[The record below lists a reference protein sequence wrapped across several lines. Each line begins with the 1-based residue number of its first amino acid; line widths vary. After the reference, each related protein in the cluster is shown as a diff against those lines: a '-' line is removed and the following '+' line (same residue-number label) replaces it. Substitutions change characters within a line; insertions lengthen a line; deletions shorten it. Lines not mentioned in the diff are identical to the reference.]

1 MPRSLTM
8 KYVLSLLVFLITP
21 LLLAGFS
28 FAEETRVVPTTQ
40 QQVQYSYAPI
50 VKQVTPAVVNI
61 YTRRVVRQQATLFND
76 PFVQNFFGSS
86 MLPYRERVENSLGSG
101 VIVDSSGLVMTN
113 NHVVAGAADIKVVT
127 ADSREFAAKILYR
140 DEKRDLAVLKLE
152 GAGQNLPFLAF
163 GDADN
168 VQVGDVVLA
177 IGNPFGVGQTVTSGI
192 VSGLARTTVGISDYQ
207 FFIQTDAAINPGNS
221 GGALVDMHGKLIGI
235 PTAIFSRT
243 GGSNGIGFAIPA
255 TMVQAVLQTAKKG
268 GIANR
273 GWLGATGQ
281 TVTFELSQSLGLDK
295 AGGVLVNKVTAKSP
309 ADRADIRE
317 GDVLLSLNGHELHD
331 VDTLKFRLATLS
343 AGDVV
348 DIRLWRNRSE
358 KNIRVT
364 LEKLAEIPARDET
377 VLSGD
382 QPLTGL
388 RVMNINPAVAEEFNL
403 SEESRGVIVTGVV
416 DGSFAA
422 RFGLRAADRVL
433 SVNGEAVT
441 SVKQLQKL
449 LQKNTT
455 RWLIAVQRGAQTMQ
469 IRIN

>member
-1 MPRSLTM
+1 M
-8 KYVLSLLVFLITP
+8 KCFLSVLVFLLTP

-50 VKQVTPAVVNI
+50 VKRVTPAVVNI

-101 VIVDSSGLVMTN
+101 VIVDSDGLVMTN
-113 NHVVAGAADIKVVT
+113 NHVIAEAQDIKVVT
-127 ADSREFAAKILYR
+127 AEGREFAAKVLYR
-140 DEKRDLAVLKLE
+140 DEKRDLAVLKLD
-152 GAGQNLPFLAF
+152 GAGQHLPFLAF

-221 GGALVDMHGKLIGI
+221 GGALVDMQGKLIGI
-235 PTAIFSRT
+235 PTAIFSRS

-255 TMVQAVLQTAKKG
+255 TMVEAVLQTGKKG
-268 GIANR
+268 GVANR
-273 GWLGATGQ
+273 AWLGATGQ
-281 TVTFELSQSLGLDK
+281 TVTFELAQSLGLDK

-343 AGDVV
+343 AGDDV
-348 DIRLWRNRSE
+348 
-358 KNIRVT
+358 KIRVLRAHEAQT
-364 LEKLAEIPARDET
+364 IQVSLAKLPEIPPRDET
-377 VLSGD
+377 VLEGN

-388 RVMNINPAVAEEFNL
+388 RVININPAVAEEFNL
-403 SEESRGVIVTGVV
+403 GEESVGVMVTGVV
-416 DGSFAA
+416 DNSFVA
-422 RFGLRAADRVL
+422 RFGLQTGDRVL
-433 SVNGEAVT
+433 SINGEKVI

-449 LQKNTT
+449 LRSKAT
-455 RWLIAVQRGAQTMQ
+455 RWLIAVQRAQQVLQ

>member
-1 MPRSLTM
+1 M
-8 KYVLSLLVFLITP
+8 KYVLSFIVFLITP

-28 FAEETRVVPTTQ
+28 FAVEMRVVPTTQ
-40 QQVQYSYAPI
+40 QQLQYSYAPI

-76 PFVQNFFGSS
+76 PFIQNFFGNS
-86 MLPYRERVENSLGSG
+86 MLPYRDRVENSLGSG
-101 VIVDSSGLVMTN
+101 VIVDNDGLVMTN
-113 NHVVAGAADIKVVT
+113 NHVIAEAADIKVVT
-127 ADSREFAAKILYR
+127 AEGSEFAAKILYR

-152 GAGQNLPFLAF
+152 GAGQHLPFLPF
-163 GDADN
+163 GDADT

-221 GGALVDMHGKLIGI
+221 GGALVDMQGKLIGI
-235 PTAIFSRT
+235 PTAIFSRS

-255 TMVQAVLQTAKKG
+255 TMVEAVLQTAKKG

-273 GWLGATGQ
+273 AWLGATGQ
-281 TVTFELSQSLGLDK
+281 TVTFELAQSLGLDK
-295 AGGVLVNKVTAKSP
+295 AGGVLVNKVSPKSP
-309 ADRADIRE
+309 AGYVDIRE
-317 GDVLLSLNGHELHD
+317 GDVLLSLNGHVLHD

-348 DIRLWRNRSE
+348 KIHVLRARTAQTIQVALA
-358 KNIRVT
+358 
-364 LEKLAEIPARDET
+364 KLPEMPPRDET
-377 VLSGD
+377 VLEGD

-388 RVMNINPAVAEEFNL
+388 RVININPAVAEEFNL
-403 SEESRGVIVTGVV
+403 GEESVGVIVTGVV
-416 DGSFAA
+416 DNSFVA
-422 RFGLRAADRVL
+422 RFGLRMGDRVL
-433 SVNGEAVT
+433 SINSEKVV

-449 LQKNTT
+449 LRSKAR
-455 RWLIAVQRGAQTMQ
+455 RWVIAVQRGQQVLQ